1 MSKNIELL
9 KELYDLKHKLNTII
23 DKVHENMRENNQ
35 ELLAKYNLVGSSDSE
50 TEQQNELDS
59 ISNSSKSSNDEK
71 LDQYPNLLESIID
84 KTNESSINPIINSKV
99 AWVPPKNRNSK
110 IHNETYY
117 KHK

>member
-1 MSKNIELL
+1 MSKNVELL

-23 DKVHENMRENNQ
+23 EKVHENMRENNQ
-35 ELLAKYNLVGSSDSE
+35 ELLANYNLVGSSDSE

-71 LDQYPNLLESIID
+71 LEQYPNLLETIID
-84 KTNESSINPIINSKV
+84 KTNELSINPIINSKV
-99 AWVPPKNRNSK
+99 AWIPPKNRNSK
-110 IHNETYY
+110 IQKEHYY